1 MAGRPAPDRVAR
13 YGCAVSNAEAQTPRP
28 VAVGV
33 IGVGNALPGY
43 LGALDRLCG
52 RGAAELRLICARR
65 RSAWPA
71 VLARRPGARLVAD
84 VSDVLD
90 ADLDVVLIIT
100 PPDSHADLAVA
111 ALERGKHVVVEKPLA
126 LDPMRARAVCELARS
141 RGRHL
146 LVSPFVQLSPTF
158 RALWT
163 TLVQGSIGRVHS
175 ARGLY
180 GNPGSDWAPWYHRG
194 GIGPLAEAG
203 IYNVKS
209 LTALL
214 GPVVEVHAA
223 ETTAIS
229 PREVAGET
237 IEDPDADVVHVMLR
251 HRGGA
256 LSSIVASHAIGRY
269 RRTALELYG
278 VDGTANLLGDDWDPA
293 GFEIW
298 RAAHGRWEQYDS
310 LDPTWHWS
318 DGLNE
323 VVAAIRQERAPL
335 VDLDHDVHVLD
346 VIAAARRA
354 ASERIPVAVESEFGP
369 LELSLKLDPAA
380 ARRHDHTRA
389 PDKH

>member
-1 MAGRPAPDRVAR
+1 
-13 YGCAVSNAEAQTPRP
+13 VSHAEAQTPRP

-33 IGVGNALPGY
+33 IGAGNALPGY

-52 RGAAELRLICARR
+52 RGTAELRVICARR
-65 RSAWPA
+65 RSAWPGL
-71 VLARRPGARLVAD
+71 LARRPGARLVAD

-100 PPDSHADLAVA
+100 PPDSHAELALA

-126 LDPMRARAVCELARS
+126 LDPTRARAVCELARS
-141 RGRHL
+141 RRRHL

-163 TLVQGSIGRVHS
+163 ALVKGSIGRVHS

-194 GIGPLAEAG
+194 GVGPLAEAG

-237 IEDPDADVVHVMLR
+237 IETPDADVVHVMLR
-251 HRGGA
+251 HGGGA

-269 RRTALELYG
+269 RRTGLELYG
-278 VDGTANLLGDDWDPA
+278 ADGTANLLGDDWDPA

-298 RAAHGRWEQYDS
+298 RAAHGHWEQYDS

-318 DGLNE
+318 AGLNE
-323 VVAAIRQERAPL
+323 VVAAIRDDRAPL

-354 ASERIPVAVESEFGP
+354 ASEHIPVAVESGFGP
-369 LELSLKLDPAA
+369 LELSLEPDPAA

-389 PDKH
+389 PDEQ